1 MNSPSDTPPPPL
13 VFRDLKARIDDK
25 TESKYLHIEDNLDSV
40 VFDEAE
46 AIALKN
52 WLNEVL
58 P

>member
-1 MNSPSDTPPPPL
+1 MADTPPPQHGL
-13 VFRDLKARIDDK
+13 TLRFKDLKAK
-25 TESKYLHIEDNLDSV
+25 LENGYLHIEDNLDDV
-40 VFDEAE
+40 VFDIAE

>member
-1 MNSPSDTPPPPL
+1 MTDTPPPPL
-13 VFRDLKARIDDK
+13 AFRDLKAEWDG
-25 TESKYLHIEDNLDSV
+25 KYLYLKGIANSV
-40 VFDEAE
+40 VYDEAE

>member
-1 MNSPSDTPPPPL
+1 MTATPPPPL
-13 VFRDLKARIDDK
+13 VFRDLKAKWDG
-25 TESKYLHIEDNLDSV
+25 KYLQLDDHDQRV
-40 VFDEAE
+40 VYDEAE

>member
-1 MNSPSDTPPPPL
+1 MADTPPPPL
-13 VFRDLKARIDDK
+13 VFRDLKAEWDGEYLYLDD
-25 TESKYLHIEDNLDSV
+25 LDERV
-40 VFDEAE
+40 VYDAAE

>member
-1 MNSPSDTPPPPL
+1 MTTTPPPPL
-13 VFRDLKARIDDK
+13 VFRDLEAEWDG
-25 TESKYLHIEDNLDSV
+25 EYLYLNDTLDRV
-40 VFDEAE
+40 VYDAAE

>member
-1 MNSPSDTPPPPL
+1 MSDTPPPPL
-13 VFRDLKARIDDK
+13 VFRDIKAQWDGQCL
-25 TESKYLHIEDNLDSV
+25 TIEDGLDDV
-40 VFDEAE
+40 ALDEAE

>member
-1 MNSPSDTPPPPL
+1 MTDTPPPPH
-13 VFRDLKARIDDK
+13 VFRDLKAEWDGKLLKIKDV
-25 TESKYLHIEDNLDSV
+25 LDRVV

-58 P
+58 K